1 MHIAHVMTKGL
12 QKNTELNNKRKRQK
26 CSSKEEIALQGNNGL
41 YFKRLQTLSGMD
53 QAKLITVAQKLK
65 LV

>member
-12 QKNTELNNKRKRQK
+12 QKNTELINKRKRQK

-41 YFKRLQTLSGMD
+41 YFKCLQTLSRIV
-53 QAKLITVAQKLK
+53 QVKLLTMAQKLK